1 MAAGVVTGAE
11 LAGNRTESRERIR
24 DEQWLDFKNE
34 GASGDIH
41 ENKGTGKNGTRRIP

>member
-1 MAAGVVTGAE
+1 VVTGGN
-11 LAGNRTESRERIR
+11 LARLRTTSRERIR

-41 ENKGTGKNGTRRIP
+41 ENKGTGKNG